1 MEVEIF
7 TDGSSRGNPGPGGY
21 GIVMIYGKKRK
32 ELSQGFKL
40 TTNNRM
46 ELMAIIV
53 ALEFLKS
60 NKFKVHIFSD
70 SKYVIDSITKGW
82 LYKWNRNNFKG
93 KKNKDLWLK
102 YLKVSGEYEIRYTW
116 VKGHAGH
123 FENER
128 CDTLAV
134 EAAEIGPWEVDNGY
148 EKENSS
154 GMFD

>member
-1 MEVEIF
+1 MEVEIY

-21 GIVMIYGKKRK
+21 GIVMIYGKNRK
-32 ELSQGFKL
+32 QLSQGFKL

-53 ALEFLKS
+53 ALESLKS
-60 NKFKVHIFSD
+60 NKYKVHIFSD

-102 YLKVSGEYEIRYTW
+102 YLKVSGEYKIRYTW
-116 VKGHAGH
+116 VKGHAGNA
-123 FENER
+123 ENER

-134 EAAEIGPWEVDNGY
+134 EAAEVGPWEVDDGY